1 MLIRLTR
8 MCWTLMINDKK
19 EKIIKSLIGFKSG
32 SRWNNFT
39 IKWIFLYKMKG
50 VMPIN
55 GTIKC

>member
-19 EKIIKSLIGFKSG
+19 EAIIKILIEFKTDLD
-32 SRWNNFT
+32 WV
-39 IKWIFLYKMKG
+39 FLDQVKG